1 MSPTWAGGRPW
12 KYDVQADGSLKN
24 KTLLCNAGSDG
35 MTMDNQGNIYCT
47 SGGITVFDK
56 TGKQIEHIPSPG
68 GQQPANI
75 AIGGKDHNILF
86 MAARTSVYTLKLKV
100 KNWDQK

>member
-1 MSPTWAGGRPW
+1 MGGGKLW
-12 KYDVQADGSLKN
+12 KYDVQEDGSLKN
-24 KTLLCNAGSDG
+24 KTYLSDAGSDG

-47 SGGITVFDK
+47 AFGVRVFDK
-56 TGKQIEHIPSPG
+56 TGKQIEHIPSPR